1 MVELYGLKPNG
12 QPIGTNKYSK
22 DTDGDGLEDNVEL
35 NYFSYRLTFPLSQ
48 EELHVMCTPTSD
60 PTKKDSDGDGLDDNI
75 EVAIGT
81 KPLNTDTDG
90 DKLSDGFEMEIWF
103 DPLDPNPDGDS
114 FDDLAEYENGTDPF
128 TYDLSTVE
136 YVSSFVKGL
145 ILGDFVECDNIP
157 TLLGQITSGFVPVV
171 SDLRDVIA
179 NAGNGEWGYAL
190 LSGVG
195 LVPIAGDSAKIAG
208 TLGEF
213 IAKHIDDAPMI
224 AKAITTIS
232 EQIPDIVKY
241 LPSSAL
247 DNIAKSLKNGSPLS
261 KAEYSK
267 LKKAFEAGGK
277 NLDEIIK
284 IPFKYADEISEGIS
298 SIAKKYKN
306 LECVECADEIKKLL
320 QKNGLH
326 GKEIKLTAKNAFQD
340 IIYSNSYGEAIS
352 YNGKHR
358 AIEFNGKIYDNIHPN
373 GLEFNK
379 WFSDF
384 DSTGIITYLIEEF

>member
-1 MVELYGLKPNG
+1 
-12 QPIGTNKYSK
+12 
-22 DTDGDGLEDNVEL
+22 
-35 NYFSYRLTFPLSQ
+35 
-48 EELHVMCTPTSD
+48 MCTPTSD

-75 EVAIGT
+75 EAAIGT

-90 DKLSDGFEMEIWF
+90 DKLTDGFELEIWF

-128 TYDLSTVE
+128 TYDLSTGE
-136 YVSSFVKGL
+136 YVSGFVKGL
-145 ILGDFVECDNIP
+145 ILGDFVECENIP
-157 TLLGQITSGFVPVV
+157 TLLGQITSGFMPVV

-195 LVPIAGDSAKIAG
+195 LIPIAGDSAKIAG

-213 IAKHIDDAPMI
+213 IAKHVDDAPMI

-277 NLDEIIK
+277 NLDEIFIT
-284 IPFKYADEISEGIS
+284 G
-298 SIAKKYKN
+298 KKTVQDVLSNKT
-306 LECVECADEIKKLL
+306 
-320 QKNGLH
+320 
-326 GKEIKLTAKNAFQD
+326 LTN
-340 IIYSNSYGEAIS
+340 
-352 YNGKHR
+352 
-358 AIEFNGKIYDNIHPN
+358 
-373 GLEFNK
+373 
-379 WFSDF
+379 
-384 DSTGIITYLIEEF
+384 STGKVDN

>member
-1 MVELYGLKPNG
+1 
-12 QPIGTNKYSK
+12 
-22 DTDGDGLEDNVEL
+22 
-35 NYFSYRLTFPLSQ
+35 
-48 EELHVMCTPTSD
+48 MCTPTSD

-75 EVAIGT
+75 EAAIGT

-90 DKLSDGFEMEIWF
+90 DKLTDGFELEIWF

-128 TYDLSTVE
+128 TYDLSTGE
-136 YVSSFVKGL
+136 YVSGFVKGL

-179 NAGNGEWGYAL
+179 NAGDGEWGYAL

-195 LVPIAGDSAKIAG
+195 LIPIAGDSAKIAG

-213 IAKHIDDAPMI
+213 IAKHVDDAPMI

-277 NLDEIIK
+277 NLDEIIE
-284 IPFKYADEISEGIS
+284 IPFKYADEIGEGIS

-306 LECVECADEIKKLL
+306 LECVECADEIIDFLNKHGLDYKVTSINI
-320 QKNGLH
+320 KNVDGINPNYYNIWSDSL
-326 GKEIKLTAKNAFQD
+326 GTN
-340 IIYSNSYGEAIS
+340 IS
-352 YNGKHR
+352 TNGFHKGVL
-358 AIEFNGKIYDNIHPN
+358 FDNKIYDNINPN
-373 GLEFNK
+373 GIKLEE
-379 WFSDF
+379 WLSDLVISYRNGSV
-384 DSTGIITYLIEEF
+384 DLLQLYNAGVLKLN